1 MAMTPYSGDTSVIGK
16 LGTTPQE
23 RGLTTQQFKDKFDEG
38 LKAFVEWFNET
49 HKTEFEAVQTD
60 LATHKADIVTDAD
73 GAHGLKVESGTF
85 TPVLKFGGNNVGMTF
100 DRQLGQYYKIGKI
113 VHIEVELR
121 LTAKGTSEGAATIEG
136 LPFVKATGPVSNSS
150 YALGS
155 YAYLVCPTNVT
166 GFCLRILSNTS
177 NILLYGLRS
186 NDTLA
191 GISHSQFNNNT
202 HIYFGLTY
210 LTN

>member
-1 MAMTPYSGDTSVIGK
+1 MADKTMGD
-16 LGTTPQE
+16 LGLWIPRMNDSIDGPDGTIEKHLPENFQ
-23 RGLTTQQFKDKFDEG
+23 KIDE
-38 LKAFVEWFNET
+38 
-49 HKTEFEAVQTD
+49 EFT
-60 LATHKADIVTDAD
+60 THKADSVTDAD
-73 GAHGLKVESGTF
+73 GAHGLKIETGTF

-136 LPFVKATGPVSNSS
+136 LPFVKATGPVLNSS

-155 YAYLVCPTNVT
+155 YAYLVRPTNVT
-166 GFCLRILSNTS
+166 GFCLRIPSSTS